1 MILPPSP
8 PSVIEKILPPGL
20 GHNSSNYSCYMYKW
34 TNVKNGVWYL
44 GIKKD
49 LLPED
54 GGEPYWT
61 TSKNDEF
68 NKLVQGDNPLFNLEI
83 IELSNDY
90 KFLQLKEHRML
101 LEVPNIKTNPVT
113 YNLSYGIPPIGKD
126 TLPSDEYLE
135 WFRGMVDSVEWVD
148 EDNPE
153 SVKAL
158 KKMYTYQVRAKDNP
172 FHIREIA
179 SELGEIG
186 NNISNMKPILIF
198 EGVGEM
204 FSHPAGSD
212 VVVGKRHGLRAM
224 NKQKVLESKVC
235 RVPYEILEGKSE
247 YFLRAL
253 AGHDN
258 KNGDELTYKSKYAD
272 GAKLLVDLHAES
284 GVDPKSDIAKEQLK
298 IVYNLKGHSQK
309 KAIAKALSDIKTGK
323 KGKKWRD
330 YTRAELETI
339 KNNADNEEWIGRY
352 MSSGQFKGQ
361 TVLLDFYNDNN
372 PKNETAQFR
381 KKLKLI
387 IHHPDVDAKD
397 NYEANI
403 SAWKKEMMFWLDSK
417 GFTIDIKNLDHEIED
432 TKNNYIEETTD

>member
-1 MILPPSP
+1 VLLP
-8 PSVIEKILPPGL
+8 PSVIERTLPPGI
-20 GHNSSNYSCYMYKW
+20 GHNSSNYNCYMYKW
-34 TNVKNGVWYL
+34 TNVENGVWYL
-44 GIKKD
+44 GIKKGF
-49 LLPED
+49 LPED

-61 TSKNDEF
+61 SSENKEF
-68 NKLVQGDNPLFNLEI
+68 KKLIQGNKPLFNVEV
-83 IELSNDY
+83 IEVNNDY
-90 KFLQLKEHRML
+90 KFLQMKEHKML
-101 LEVPNIKTNPVT
+101 QEVPNIKTNPAT

-148 EDNPE
+148 EDYPE

-198 EGVGEM
+198 EGVGEL
-204 FSHPAGSD
+204 FGFPPGSD
-212 VVVGKRHGLRAM
+212 VVVGKRHGLMAM
-224 NKQKVLESKVC
+224 SKQKVLETPTC
-235 RVPYEILEGKSE
+235 RVPYEILEGKSK
-247 YFLRAL
+247 YFLKAL
-253 AGHDN
+253 AGFDN
-258 KNGDELTYKSKYAD
+258 KNSDKIKYNSDYED
-272 GAKLLVDLHAES
+272 GAKLLVELKSET
-284 GVDPKSDIAKEQLK
+284 GVEPNSTIAKKQLK
-298 IVYNLKGHSQK
+298 TILGLKGWSIK
-309 KAIAKALSDIKTGK
+309 KAIARAQSDIKTGK
-323 KGKKWRD
+323 KGKKWKD
-330 YTRAELETI
+330 YTRSELETI

-361 TVLLDFYNDNN
+361 TVLLDFYSDNN